1 MYVYAITHVHRT
13 VGPDASDVR
22 ALAAVAKAIIHKLFY
37 VHQAKQIAG
46 FLIPVFFKG
55 AVKSRWVMLLMYEFT
70 M

>member
-1 MYVYAITHVHRT
+1 MYIHGT
-13 VGPDASDVR
+13 VGPDASDAR
-22 ALAAVAKAIIHKLFY
+22 ALAAVAKAIFHKTFFY

>member
-1 MYVYAITHVHRT
+1 MYVYACTYRT

-22 ALAAVAKAIIHKLFY
+22 ALAAVAKAIIHKKKFY

-46 FLIPVFFKG
+46 FLIPVFFKV